1 MCDADGGGGGGGGN
15 GNGVGAKLKKTNPFG
30 WKVHQ
35 VQTISE
41 RDDVASER

>member
-1 MCDADGGGGGGGGN
+1 MCNADGGSGGN
-15 GNGVGAKLKKTNPFG
+15 GNDNGVGMKLKKTNPFG

-41 RDDVASER
+41 CDDVASER